1 MNRSYHHRLYSLLI
15 AASMLLLSLFV
26 GYWLYKSYDEQRD
39 LLRREASHLF
49 GSAVRNQQDSLLR
62 LNILQQLDENLPADS
77 SRRNEALQVFR
88 FERDVPRMLMN
99 RTDSMRM
106 QRDTS
111 GIRQLELFLR
121 TNRPPDRNTN
131 MAPNDP
137 DHVRVTLRGLRGN
150 NPFSIQFGEDS
161 TQVSRLRDAFTAN
174 MEEAGLSLP
183 FRIIDRDEAQSME
196 EEGTVAGLLVIRYQ
210 RDGKYFY
217 PYPFLAYFEHLTP
230 FLIRQLLPQIA
241 FSLLLL
247 LLTGTAFILIY
258 RSWRKQQ
265 RLAVLKNDFISNI
278 THELKTPITTVS
290 VALEAMSNFNAL
302 GNPEKTDEYLD
313 ISKNELSRLSILVD
327 KVLKMS
333 IFESRELQLSPEPID
348 LKALCQEI
356 IQTLGVQ
363 VEKQHARIDLAA
375 QGTNFQVNADR
386 IHLTNVIYN
395 LIDNALKYSERH
407 PHVQLTL
414 KEVPKGI
421 SLAIRDHGI
430 GIPESFQGKVFDK
443 FFRVPTG
450 DQHDR
455 KGHGLGL
462 SYVAKVINKH
472 GGQIDLK
479 SRPGEGST
487 FTITL
492 NRTSTDE

>member
-1 MNRSYHHRLYSLLI
+1 MRQAYAHQLYILLI
-15 AASMLLLSLFV
+15 ATSMVLLSLFV

-39 LLRREASHLF
+39 LLRRETSHLF
-49 GSAVRNQQDSLLR
+49 GSAVREQQDSLLR
-62 LNILQQLDENLPADS
+62 LNILQQLDENLPTDS
-77 SRRNEALQVFR
+77 SRREQALQVFR
-88 FERDVPRMLMN
+88 FERDVPKMLMN

-121 TNRPPDRNTN
+121 TNRPPDRNPRL
-131 MAPNDP
+131 APNNP
-137 DHVRVTLRGLRGN
+137 EHVRVTFRGLRGD

-161 TQVSRLRDAFTAN
+161 TQLHRLEEAFAQN
-174 MEEAGLSLP
+174 LEEAGLSLP
-183 FRIIDRDEAQSME
+183 FRIIDREEARAME
-196 EEGTVAGLLVIRYQ
+196 EEGQYDGLMVLRYK
-210 RDGKYFY
+210 RGGNYVY
-217 PYPFLAYFEHLTP
+217 PYPFLAHFEHIRP
-230 FLIRQLLPQIA
+230 FLFRQMLPQIA

-247 LLTGTAFILIY
+247 ILTGTAFMLIY
-258 RSWRKQQ
+258 RSLRKQQ

-302 GNPEKTDEYLD
+302 GNPEKTGEYLN
-313 ISKNELSRLSILVD
+313 ISKNELNRLSILVD

-333 IFESRELQLSPEPID
+333 IFESREPQISPEPID
-348 LKALCQEI
+348 LKNLCEEI

-363 VEKQHARIDLAA
+363 IEKQHARIDLAV
-375 QGTNFQVNADR
+375 QGNNFQVYADR

-395 LIDNALKYSERH
+395 LIDNALKYSDGE
-407 PHVQLTL
+407 PHIQLTL
-414 KEVPKGI
+414 KENVNGAAL
-421 SLAIRDHGI
+421 SVRDYGI
-430 GIPESFQGKVFDK
+430 GIPEAFQAKVFDK

-462 SYVAKVINKH
+462 SYVATVIKKH
-472 GGQIDLK
+472 GGSIDLN
-479 SRPGEGST
+479 SQPGQGST
-487 FTITL
+487 FTIQL
-492 NRTSTDE
+492 KRTHG